1 MTLPP
6 GWLGLWRFC
15 CWIVAV
21 VLRELLPV
29 RAGWLLLRVW
39 LLPERV
45 WACGWAAGAAL
56 RFTWLLVEGAAL
68 LRFAALLELE
78 LELELLRE
86 TELLELLRV
95 LLPLRLTEPLGEDIV
110 ALRFCVE
117 DWVLRLTEPS
127 PLVLPDWAELR
138 VCEEGEETDEL
149 DLLAL
154 LLELRV
160 LPLPDPLRELLP
172 LRVWAFSGTA
182 TRAAAARAVRMCVV
196 KRFIIMCFTK
206 YDIFWKGS

>member
-15 CWIVAV
+15 GWIVAV

-68 LRFAALLELE
+68 LRLAELLV
-78 LELELLRE
+78 LELLRE
-86 TELLELLRV
+86 TELLELLLRV
-95 LLPLRLTEPLGEDIV
+95 LLPLRLTEPLEEDVV

-149 DLLAL
+149 ERLAL

-196 KRFIIMCFTK
+196 KRFIIMCFNK
-206 YDIFWKGS
+206 YNIFWKVS